1 MKQIA
6 ILVSGSGTNAQKIIE
21 HFANSDKANI
31 SVVISDNSSA
41 YALTRAQ
48 NLGIEALALSRADFR
63 NGARPLAELRKRN
76 IDLVILAGFLSGLI
90 GAMGLGGGAVLIIY
104 LAVFTKTEQ
113 LTAQGINLLFFIP
126 VGLLAVIIYALKGQ
140 IRWKT
145 VLLQLKGSLTKSM
158 RR

>member
-6 ILVSGSGTNAQKIIE
+6 SLVSGSGTNAQKIIE

-63 NGARPLAELRKRN
+63 NGARPLAELLKRN
-76 IDLVILAGFLSGLI
+76 IDLVILAGFLSLVPKSLI
-90 GAMGLGGGAVLIIY
+90 EAYPDRIINIHPALLPKFGGKGM
-104 LAVFTKTEQ
+104 
-113 LTAQGINLLFFIP
+113 LL
-126 VGLLAVIIYALKGQ
+126 L
-140 IRWKT
+140 
-145 VLLQLKGSLTKSM
+145 
-158 RR
+158 